1 MAPTGSRDRLVLLV
15 TGLLLVLGPAV
26 ILVLTLGVLALFGA
40 VVFNQITLVE
50 FLELY
55 LLELALFIG
64 LSYGIYRLTLW
75 LIQTQVPDAPGG
87 LDTREPTDPDAN

>member
-26 ILVLTLGVLALFGA
+26 ILVLTLGALALFGA